1 MARWETFHH
10 VHIIGRV
17 LRRMPACSSLAQ
29 AESAPGS
36 PGWHVVDAHL
46 QWLLPALMQLTCCL
60 RCVWS
65 AEVMLWPTLFSMVPI
80 VLTGSRFIVTTEP
93 CPFCVLLG
101 KQIAEASL
109 IFNYRGK

>member
-1 MARWETFHH
+1 MPRWETFHH

-46 QWLLPALMQLTCCL
+46 QWLLPPLLQLTCCL

-65 AEVMLWPTLFSMVPI
+65 AEVILSACAVSLLQTIPSGTATLFRNDRQLS
-80 VLTGSRFIVTTEP
+80 GH
-93 CPFCVLLG
+93 
-101 KQIAEASL
+101 
-109 IFNYRGK
+109 

>member
-1 MARWETFHH
+1 MPRWETFHH

-65 AEVMLWPTLFSMVPI
+65 AEVSI
-80 VLTGSRFIVTTEP
+80 S
-93 CPFCVLLG
+93 
-101 KQIAEASL
+101 SL
-109 IFNYRGK
+109 HCFLQTFPVSP

>member
-10 VHIIGRV
+10 VHIVGRV

-65 AEVMLWPTLFSMVPI
+65 AEVMLLAYTALF
-80 VLTGSRFIVTTEP
+80 L
-93 CPFCVLLG
+93 
-101 KQIAEASL
+101 
-109 IFNYRGK
+109 